1 MVTSSISINVGGT
14 CQAFWR
20 AAKRGLGPVPDAF
33 RRQVNDLNTFDSH
46 AVLGTNE
53 TSPVHRDET
62 GIVFWRVA
70 ARPDDP
76 WSPFCLRLGSLSSPR
91 ANPGAWLVAG
101 KSLRQP
107 FGTVLCYSLSLS
119 LLLHSVES
127 RPLSDDD
134 AEPSPEIEDPGRP
147 FRRLIQAILLA
158 SLQDYVGSQDRQTF
172 LEARCFLFPESTD
185 KKEHLARLLECSGL
199 DAGWFRERC
208 EQLRLRAVAPEG
220 QAASASRY
228 AVKRR
233 VRERC
238 RQAF

>member
-1 MVTSSISINVGGT
+1 MP
-14 CQAFWR
+14 FWVQTKLLPYT
-20 AAKRGLGPVPDAF
+20 ATKPASFSGA
-33 RRQVNDLNTFDSH
+33 S
-46 AVLGTNE
+46 
-53 TSPVHRDET
+53 
-62 GIVFWRVA
+62 
-70 ARPDDP
+70 
-76 WSPFCLRLGSLSSPR
+76 RLGR
-91 ANPGAWLVAG
+91 TTPGALFVCVWGLLVHLG
-101 KSLRQP
+101 RTPGHGSLPVSHCGNLSVQCCA
-107 FGTVLCYSLSLS
+107 TLSLS

-208 EQLRLRAVAPEG
+208 EQLRLRAVAPEV
-220 QAASASRY
+220 QAASASRN